1 MFDWADP
8 IFDGIAGVLAWFYSL
23 VPDYT
28 FAICMLTL
36 AIMLLFTPLT
46 LRGARTMTKTQAL
59 QPELAQLR
67 KKHTGDRQKLNEE
80 TMKLYQANGVSPLG
94 GCLPNLAQIPIFIV
108 LYRVIWNLRIPEQN
122 PVDKPFPRNLSPDSQ
137 LYQDIVDAGGE
148 MRSLGMDLS
157 EAAKDVIQSDFVE
170 GLPYLGLVAVTFLLA
185 WLQQRQMAARR
196 GGAAMPNRQMEIMMK
211 YMPFMLPV
219 FSFFVPAALVPYFIV
234 SSIYRMLTQAFI
246 HATMK
251 PSKPLVTAESS
262 DDVIEAETV
271 SEPEPPPQV
280 PNQRSRKALDA
291 EAARRAAR
299 EQRRA
304 ERRSGSRNSS
314 HESAPEP
321 APPEPSET
329 SSVRR
334 TRSSEER
341 VTDAASVHAGAE
353 PVRVGTR
360 PLSVAASAVGA
371 SPNQSRSPS
380 RVAAP
385 QETAGRAIA
394 ASDEC
399 DGDFCGELGLRH
411 GVDRDDGPH
420 R

>member
-122 PVDKPFPRNLSPDSQ
+122 PIDKPFPRNLSPDSQ
-137 LYQDIVDAGGE
+137 LYQDIVNAGGE

-196 GGAAMPNRQMEIMMK
+196 GNTAMPNRQMEIMMK

-234 SSIYRMLTQAFI
+234 SSVYRMLTQAFI

-251 PSKPLVTAESS
+251 PAKPLVTPESS

-271 SEPEPPPQV
+271 SEPEPPRQV

-291 EAARRAAR
+291 EAARRVAR

-314 HESAPEP
+314 HESEPEP
-321 APPEPSET
+321 APPEPALPEPSET
-329 SSVRR
+329 PSVRR

-341 VTDAASVHAGAE
+341 VTDARKRSRRGGTGSRRYQTSERGRKRRRGQSE
-353 PVRVGTR
+353 PESK
-360 PLSVAASAVGA
+360 PI
-371 SPNQSRSPS
+371 QSRRTSGD
-380 RVAAP
+380 
-385 QETAGRAIA
+385 GRT
-394 ASDEC
+394 
-399 DGDFCGELGLRH
+399 RN
-411 GVDRDDGPH
+411 R
-420 R
+420 RKR